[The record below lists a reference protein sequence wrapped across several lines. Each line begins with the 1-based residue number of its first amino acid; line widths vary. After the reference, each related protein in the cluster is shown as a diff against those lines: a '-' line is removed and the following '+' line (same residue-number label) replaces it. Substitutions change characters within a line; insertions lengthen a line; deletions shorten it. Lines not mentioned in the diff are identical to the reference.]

1 MSVFVVLASGVVS
14 CDVAWHRGR
23 HHDLAAGALE
33 TFGSNLSNNIWYF
46 YMPVVY
52 NGDYLGDRIGELT
65 SRGGI
70 NNTVFED
77 L

>member
-1 MSVFVVLASGVVS
+1 MI
-14 CDVAWHRGR
+14 D
-23 HHDLAAGALE
+23 DLAAGALE

-52 NGDYLGDRIGELT
+52 NGDYMGDRIEELT
-65 SRGGI
+65 SRAAI
-70 NNTVFED
+70 NNTDIEE